1 MGWRRHPQYDVCEVR
16 GSEPKLDI
24 GHHPQEPRF
33 AESQTSQD
41 GGLRQPAQ
49 LARWGNSL
57 AVRIPLR
64 VVETARLREGDEL
77 TLAVGKNGAIVIRPA
92 QRKYQLAE
100 LISKI
105 TARNRHDETDWGP
118 PLGKEA
124 W

>member
-1 MGWRRHPQYDVCEVR
+1 MNATT
-16 GSEPKLDI
+16 K
-24 GHHPQEPRF
+24 
-33 AESQTSQD
+33 T
-41 GGLRQPAQ
+41 Q

-92 QRKYQLAE
+92 QRKYQLDE

-105 TARNRHDETDWGP
+105 TAQNRHDETDWGP
-118 PLGKEA
+118 RVGKEV

>member
-1 MGWRRHPQYDVCEVR
+1 MNVTTKTR
-16 GSEPKLDI
+16 
-24 GHHPQEPRF
+24 
-33 AESQTSQD
+33 
-41 GGLRQPAQ
+41 
-49 LARWGNSL
+49 LARWGNSP

-92 QRKYQLAE
+92 RRKYQLDE

-105 TARNRHDETDWGP
+105 TARNRHDETDWGSP
-118 PLGKEA
+118 VGKEA

>member
-1 MGWRRHPQYDVCEVR
+1 MNATTR
-16 GSEPKLDI
+16 
-24 GHHPQEPRF
+24 
-33 AESQTSQD
+33 T
-41 GGLRQPAQ
+41 Q

-77 TLAVGKNGAIVIRPA
+77 TLAVGKNRAIVMIPA
-92 QRKYQLAE
+92 QRKYQLDE

-118 PLGKEA
+118 PVGKEA

>member
-1 MGWRRHPQYDVCEVR
+1 MNATT
-16 GSEPKLDI
+16 K
-24 GHHPQEPRF
+24 
-33 AESQTSQD
+33 T
-41 GGLRQPAQ
+41 Q

-77 TLAVGKNGAIVIRPA
+77 TLAVGKSGAIVMRRA
-92 QRKYQLAE
+92 QRKYQLDE

-105 TARNRHDETDWGP
+105 TPRNLHEETEWGP
-118 PLGKEA
+118 RVGQEA

>member
-1 MGWRRHPQYDVCEVR
+1 MNATT
-16 GSEPKLDI
+16 K
-24 GHHPQEPRF
+24 
-33 AESQTSQD
+33 T
-41 GGLRQPAQ
+41 Q

-77 TLAVGKNGAIVIRPA
+77 TLAVGRNGAIVIKPA
-92 QRKYQLAE
+92 QRKYQLDE

-118 PLGKEA
+118 PVGKEA